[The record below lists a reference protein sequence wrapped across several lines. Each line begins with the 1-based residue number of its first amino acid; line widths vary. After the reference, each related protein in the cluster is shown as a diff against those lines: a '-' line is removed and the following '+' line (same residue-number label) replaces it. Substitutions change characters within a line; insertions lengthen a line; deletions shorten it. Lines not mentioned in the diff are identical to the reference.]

1 MMIIMIMIII
11 IIMIIIKFRMLIK
24 IRSHKLLLVFKY
36 KSFCY
41 HGFKFVYKCWQITNQ
56 LCLLPLVRL
65 IPFSEIDIYAQ
76 LNRRK
81 KHRKGF
87 GESSIVDDFV
97 LFVAER
103 PAVPQQRDLGGES
116 RDRDAA
122 VSADR
127 WRHLSDDPP
136 HVRPVPG
143 RPEGRW
149 RSMSLVI
156 FFHFD

>member
-1 MMIIMIMIII
+1 MASNLFIQ
-11 IIMIIIKFRMLIK
+11 MLAN
-24 IRSHKLLLVFKY
+24 Y
-36 KSFCY
+36 EPAM
-41 HGFKFVYKCWQITNQ
+41 FVT
-56 LCLLPLVRL
+56 V
-65 IPFSEIDIYAQ
+65 SEFDIYAQ
-76 LNRRK
+76 FNCRK
-81 KHRKGF
+81 KLRKGF
-87 GESSIVDDFV
+87 GESSIVYDFV

-122 VSADR
+122 ISADR

-136 HVRPVPG
+136 DVRPVPG

-149 RSMSLVI
+149 RPMSLVI